1 MHACHQDVYPHSHP
15 NPTPIY
21 VHESSHV
28 PDTNHT
34 DSIINQDNALVI
46 LSKQTTLSETQKNL
60 LRKGL
65 TFVPK
70 PKTLSIQ
77 TLHTDIRNFMHRM
90 KTIYELKTKTKLGNE
105 PRKQNDPFT
114 PKQSRKPN
122 PDRLTDNGTLDTFLH
137 RIRLEMLDENK
148 HKQT

>member
-46 LSKQTTLSETQKNL
+46 LSKQTTLSETQKKFTKK
-60 LRKGL
+60 R
-65 TFVPK
+65 THICP
-70 PKTLSIQ
+70 Q
-77 TLHTDIRNFMHRM
+77 TQNPIRTNTTHG
-90 KTIYELKTKTKLGNE
+90 Y
-105 PRKQNDPFT
+105 
-114 PKQSRKPN
+114 
-122 PDRLTDNGTLDTFLH
+122 
-137 RIRLEMLDENK
+137 
-148 HKQT
+148 